1 MAEKN
6 TCTFENIEDGNNMFD
21 HVSYEIMQEET
32 AILDLEP
39 SKVFDLSPF
48 NQKQVK
54 YLKGLVD
61 SDNSLDDQFRDS
73 ILSVL
78 DGFLEG
84 FAYHNHDK

>member
-1 MAEKN
+1 
-6 TCTFENIEDGNNMFD
+6 MFD
-21 HVSYEIMQEET
+21 HVSYAIKQEET
-32 AILDLEP
+32 AILEFEP
-39 SKVFDLSPF
+39 SKVFDLPPF

-61 SDNSLDDQFRDS
+61 SDNSTEYQFRDS

-84 FAYHNHDK
+84 VCVPQF